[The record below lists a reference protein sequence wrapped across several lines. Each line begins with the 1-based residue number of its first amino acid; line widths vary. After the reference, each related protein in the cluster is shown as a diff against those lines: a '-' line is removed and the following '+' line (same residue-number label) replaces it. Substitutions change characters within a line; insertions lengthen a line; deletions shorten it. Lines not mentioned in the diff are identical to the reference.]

1 MTFILQYFSIKT
13 VNLKSFKIYIAV
25 SHFGR
30 PTSQNERY
38 QRLSGFWVILK
49 LLAVKSVSKN
59 TKFKKKLIYKYQ
71 IIKILTKRKITKL
84 IQTKY

>member
-1 MTFILQYFSIKT
+1 MTFILQYFSTKT

-38 QRLSGFWVILK
+38 QRHSGFWVILK
-49 LLAVKSVSKN
+49 LLAVKPVLKN
-59 TKFKKKLIYKYQ
+59 TKFKKKLIYKYK
-71 IIKILTKRKITKL
+71 IIKILTKGRL
-84 IQTKY
+84 YIQTKY

>member
-13 VNLKSFKIYIAV
+13 ENLKSFKIYIIAV

-59 TKFKKKLIYKYQ
+59 TKLKKKLIHKYK
-71 IIKILTKRKITKL
+71 IIKILTKGRL
-84 IQTKY
+84 YIQTKY

>member
-13 VNLKSFKIYIAV
+13 VNLKILEIYIAV

-49 LLAVKSVSKN
+49 FLAVKSVSKN
-59 TKFKKKLIYKYQ
+59 TKFKKKYL
-71 IIKILTKRKITKL
+71 
-84 IQTKY
+84 